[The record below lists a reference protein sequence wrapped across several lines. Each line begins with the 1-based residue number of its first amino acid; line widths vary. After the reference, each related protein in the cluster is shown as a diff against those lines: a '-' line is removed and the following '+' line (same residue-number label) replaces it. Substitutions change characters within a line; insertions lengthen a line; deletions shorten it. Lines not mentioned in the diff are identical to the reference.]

1 MWRVLTTPNLV
12 CLPKHPEKLLRTSF
26 CCQST
31 RKNYSEPPFA
41 AKKTPESARV
51 SLRNPPGECSPW
63 ATSIRNRSRGP
74 QGPRLI
80 FGQADLEQ
88 RRAGPRG
95 REGTP
100 RRKRDAGHLRPA
112 PPRVFFLARLLRYP
126 YPSIPSASTQRASSA
141 RMAMCWGQ
149 ACSQVP
155 QPMHSLAR
163 LWPWLATSQPS

>member
-1 MWRVLTTPNLV
+1 MWRVLTTPKLV

-26 CCQST
+26 CCQKDPGIAP
-31 RKNYSEPPFA
+31 RL
-41 AKKTPESARV
+41 

-63 ATSIRNRSRGP
+63 ATSIRNRSREP

-112 PPRVFFLARLLRYP
+112 PLACSFSRVSFATPTPRSPAPPRSGRARSGWRCAGGRLARRRRSRCTRWRACGRGWP
-126 YPSIPSASTQRASSA
+126 RASPPDA
-141 RMAMCWGQ
+141 APCPCRRRA
-149 ACSQVP
+149 
-155 QPMHSLAR
+155 
-163 LWPWLATSQPS
+163 